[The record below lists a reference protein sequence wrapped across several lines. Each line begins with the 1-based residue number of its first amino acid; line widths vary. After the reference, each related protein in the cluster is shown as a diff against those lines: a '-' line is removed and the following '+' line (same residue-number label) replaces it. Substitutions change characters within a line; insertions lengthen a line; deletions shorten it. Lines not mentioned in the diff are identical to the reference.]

1 MKHIFALALC
11 AGVIGCDTGDEA
23 SVRNR
28 AMNEM
33 ADAMNA
39 ATSSVIIAPAETP
52 AQRALLLQ
60 NLVEHKATY
69 DVLSASPKDLDLLQD
84 IRGLIHEVKND
95 HALGSQ
101 ELARIMTRTE
111 GLKSIGVEA
120 IGRLPDAGRRESVLF
135 KFPAGKLGMLS
146 IWDYRADKGK
156 VFALKEA
163 QKFKVSGYSAALS
176 LSENESDS
184 RRLWALGWAT
194 GTEYYSLYLEDGAT
208 EASDTQWNPTR
219 IRAFAEEIT
228 R

>member
-1 MKHIFALALC
+1 MKQILALALC
-11 AGVIGCDTGDEA
+11 AGVIGCDSGDEA

-39 ATSSVIIAPAETP
+39 ASSSIIIAPAETP

-60 NLVEHKATY
+60 NLVAHKATY
-69 DVLSASPKDLDLLQD
+69 DVLSASPKDLDLLQE
-84 IRGLIHEVKND
+84 IRRLIHDAKND
-95 HALGSQ
+95 HSVGSQ
-101 ELARIMTRTE
+101 ELARIMARTE

-135 KFPAGKLGMLS
+135 RFPTGKLGMLS
-146 IWDYRADKGK
+146 IWDYAADKGK
-156 VFALKEA
+156 VFALEEA
-163 QKFKVSGYSAALS
+163 QRFKVAGHSAALS
-176 LSENESDS
+176 LSENKRDS

-194 GTEYYSLYLEDGAT
+194 EAEYYSLYLEDVAIKVSG
-208 EASDTQWNPTR
+208 TQWNPDR